1 MYLNTTSD
9 LTGFSMTT
17 WAGNNG
23 VDTNALTNIDMSSL
37 YDVLDVAW
45 YMKKTSCDKGMAPFT
60 SLGWN
65 NSKLPRDN
73 PFYMAILTEHLGSQ
87 M

>member
-1 MYLNTTSD
+1 
-9 LTGFSMTT
+9 MTT

-23 VDTNALTNIDMSSL
+23 VDKNALTNIDISHL

-65 NSKLPRDN
+65 NSKFYCNLTSLLPRDTT
-73 PFYMAILTEHLGSQ
+73 PFIWPYLLNT
-87 M
+87 